1 MLIFLRRI
9 KSKALIPGAFGMRA
23 KLAFVTRISEAEL
36 IVVGNRGKTTRTA
49 NR

>member
-1 MLIFLRRI
+1 L
-9 KSKALIPGAFGMRA
+9 GVRA
-23 KLAFVTRISEAEL
+23 KPAFVTRIPRAGF

>member
-1 MLIFLRRI
+1 MRGGQ
-9 KSKALIPGAFGMRA
+9 SKALIPGAFGMRA
-23 KLAFVTRISEAEL
+23 KLAFVTRVSEAEL